1 MKRRVKLQKDN
12 SNYNKKIVRLQLMRS
27 YETDSN
33 GFNTKRELKSEA
45 AELKTKGKDM

>member
-1 MKRRVKLQKDN
+1 M
-12 SNYNKKIVRLQLMRS
+12 RLQLMRS

-45 AELKTKGKDM
+45 AELKTKGKDMQWIVMLLTVQQDSL